1 MAAYVFSPNAER
13 IWCVAAALEAGMV
26 GINSGLIPNE
36 TAPFGGIKQS
46 GLGRG
51 GGRSMDHSQ
60 HDGRTDVPSLQ
71 LRCAAPMYTPS
82 VSSEVVPRRDEQGGS
97 ERARSVDFA
106 DSDPSGAGRC
116 GSGGPDI
123 AGRTVEWFRV
133 VGR

>member
-1 MAAYVFSPNAER
+1 M
-13 IWCVAAALEAGMV
+13 WCVAAALEAGMV

-36 TAPFGGIKQS
+36 TAPFGRIKQS

-51 GGRSMDHSQ
+51 VDQWTIRSTTAGPTS
-60 HDGRTDVPSLQ
+60 RLSSCV
-71 LRCAAPMYTPS
+71 CAAPMYTPS
-82 VSSEVVPRRDEQGGS
+82 VSSEVVLTRDEQGGS